1 MYLKEYVGFHQKY
14 EVKNKGYYMKSWAK
28 LLLSILRV
36 ALIVV
41 LVGFAGACTQRGDG
55 EDSENAVVCD
65 AGETCTSDH
74 YDKDCSG
81 CKIIKK
87 ILDSIN
93 NNYERLQ
100 KIYSDGAPVVLT
112 IAFAIWL
119 ALRLLKFVSSVTEN
133 NAGEVWNE
141 ILHKAFICVICL
153 TIVASPA
160 ALNAFINT
168 FIMPIYM
175 AFLELGV
182 KILEA
187 SKSNLPSGNSVAF
200 FGETL
205 DASKATFS
213 CATQGSFN
221 IQFTEHGFSDSY
233 YNTLS
238 CLIKYLRDNLSVG
251 GKMGFEA
258 MRRSGGVLN
267 WLIGLIFYLAF
278 VIVKMFFV
286 FYLVDSIFQMGI
298 IVFLLPVF
306 VVAYAFGPTRK
317 WANKA
322 FVYMIAAS
330 SFLMCFSVLIAMVI
344 RGMIELIA
352 NNSYIFNPE
361 GDAAKDDVSVGWMC
375 MILLA
380 FLITGSLGVAA
391 QVSNSFVG
399 GKTQSNFQKRL
410 KSVVQMGGKLAWKAF
425 SGLISFG
432 AAAFPNNR
440 VMRAV
445 NRIKG
450 ASHRVSQL
458 AGREKEE

>member
-1 MYLKEYVGFHQKY
+1 
-14 EVKNKGYYMKSWAK
+14 MKSWAK

-187 SKSNLPSGNSVAF
+187 SKDGATDGIGSIKVTIIPF
-200 FGETL
+200 FGESISVTG
-205 DASKATFS
+205 AKFS

-238 CLIKYLRDNLSVG
+238 CLIKYLRDNLSLG
-251 GKMGFEA
+251 GAMGMDA
-258 MRRSGGVLN
+258 MKRSGGFLS
-267 WLIGLIFYLAF
+267 WLVGLIFYLAF
-278 VIVKMFFV
+278 WIVKAFFV

-298 IVFLLPVF
+298 IVFLLPIF

-361 GDAAKDDVSVGWMC
+361 GDAAKDDVSVGLMC

-432 AAAFPNNR
+432 AAAFPNNVISR
-440 VMRAV
+440 VS

-450 ASHRVSQL
+450 ASHRVAQM

>member
-1 MYLKEYVGFHQKY
+1 M
-14 EVKNKGYYMKSWAK
+14 KNWAK
-28 LLLSILRV
+28 ILLSILRI

-41 LVGFAGACTQRGDG
+41 VVGLSSACTQGDDAG
-55 EDSENAVVCD
+55 DNENSITCE

-74 YDKDCSG
+74 YDKNCSG
-81 CKIIKK
+81 CKVIKM
-87 ILDSIN
+87 ILNSIN
-93 NNYERLQ
+93 HNYERLQ
-100 KIYSDGAPVVLT
+100 KVYSEGAPAVLT
-112 IAFAIWL
+112 IAFAVWL

-133 NAGEVWNE
+133 NVGEVWNE

-187 SKSNLPSGNSVAF
+187 SKGNLPSGKSVAF
-200 FGETL
+200 FGEAL

-221 IQFTEHGFSDSY
+221 IQFSEHGFSDSY

-251 GKMGFEA
+251 GEMGFAA

-267 WLIGLIFYLAF
+267 WLIGLVFYLAF
-278 VIVKMFFV
+278 WIVKIMFV

-330 SFLMCFSVLIAMVI
+330 AFLMCFSVLIAMVI

-361 GDAAKDDVSVGWMC
+361 GEASKDDVNVGWMC
-375 MILLA
+375 MILLT

-399 GKTQSNFQKRL
+399 GKNQSNFQKRL
-410 KSVVQMGGKLAWKAF
+410 KSVVQMGGKLAWKLI
-425 SGLISFG
+425 SGLFSFG
-432 AAAFPNNR
+432 TAAMPNNMIQR
-440 VMRAV
+440 VA